1 MELIKVNNSDVLELN
16 SKVIHKTT
24 LEVGTYKGEC
34 LGFGKCK
41 IDYGD
46 GIEYPQPKRNIMKIV
61 NYEN

>member
-1 MELIKVNNSDVLELN
+1 MKLQEIKNDDILELN

-24 LEVGTYKGEC
+24 FEVGTYLGEC

-46 GIEYPQPKRNIMKIV
+46 GNAYPQPKRNIMEIV
-61 NYEN
+61 CEK

>member
-1 MELIKVNNSDVLELN
+1 MELIKIENSDILELN

-41 IDYGD
+41 IDYGN
-46 GIEYPQPKRNIMKIV
+46 GEYPQPKRNIMKIV
-61 NYEN
+61 SHEN